1 MDNYIIIR
9 GVTLLDLQKYKV
21 LENYMLSCM
30 KDSAHDKDHIYRVLY
45 VALDIASQECNVNYD
60 VLICACLLHDIGRNE
75 QFKNPKLCH
84 AAIGSQKAYNFLI
97 SNGYKAEYAT
107 HVSSCIKTH
116 RFRTDAPPQSI
127 EAKILFDADKID
139 ATGTLGIARTI
150 FYKGQ
155 VSEPL
160 YSLLPDGQVSD
171 GSNDKTPSFFQEY
184 KYKLEGLYSR
194 FYTSRGLEV
203 ASERRAAAIS
213 FYESMVHEVQSSY
226 RVGRELLRGQIIEQ
240 ANN

>member
-1 MDNYIIIR
+1 M
-9 GVTLLDLQKYKV
+9 DLQKYKV
-21 LENYMLSCM
+21 LEDYMLSCM

-160 YSLLPDGQVSD
+160 YS
-171 GSNDKTPSFFQEY
+171 
-184 KYKLEGLYSR
+184 R